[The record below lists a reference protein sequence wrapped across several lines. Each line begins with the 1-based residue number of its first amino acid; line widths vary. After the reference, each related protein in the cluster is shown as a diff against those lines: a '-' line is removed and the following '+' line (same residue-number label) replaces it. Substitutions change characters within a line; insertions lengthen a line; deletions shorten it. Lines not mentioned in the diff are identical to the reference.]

1 MQKVFKDKYNAL
13 WRKMDILCHGIA
25 EDGECI
31 LSDLYSRQNPQDTQ
45 RTGNAGLQVKMNNGE
60 LALNVAVFKGFSKN
74 SPYHFL
80 NTVDGLALI
89 NNIDDSITLV
99 ICPAIA
105 PLWYHE
111 PVGDRTIAGDL
122 VLLEGDYTAITSITG
137 GCLYFNRGKPCKFCA
152 IGADLIDIYQIET
165 RKTMLKKALSL
176 AACDPHIQNI
186 HLTGGNTFDEDRGA
200 SGYLEFVQSIQE
212 VNPSIQIAVEIPPP
226 QTNVQNDVFIGL
238 KAAKIDSVIMNIE
251 FWDDSIRKTLMP
263 IKGFIPKEEYISA
276 FREALD
282 CFGKNKVSC
291 GLMVGIEPLE
301 QTKEAADFLTGLG
314 VIVELYPFKPND
326 RSQMEQNPICPTD
339 HIIEMSVYA
348 NSVMQKNGIHPE
360 NCSGCVKCGAC
371 GITQELI
378 KICNL
383 EGELLCM
390 QK

>member
-1 MQKVFKDKYNAL
+1 MVKVFKDKYNAL

-25 EDGECI
+25 EDDEGI
-31 LSDLYSRQNPQDTQ
+31 LSDLYMKQNPQDTQ

-60 LALNVAVFKGFSKN
+60 LALNVAVFKGFCKN
-74 SPYHFL
+74 SPYYFI
-80 NTVDGLALI
+80 NTVNGLALI
-89 NNIDDSITLV
+89 NNIDDSSTPV

-111 PVGDRTIAGDL
+111 HVGEKIIAGDL
-122 VLLEGDYTAITSITG
+122 VLLEGDYTAITSITE
-137 GCLYFNRGKPCKFCA
+137 GCLYFNKGKPCKFCA
-152 IGADLIDIYQIET
+152 IGAELNDSYQKET
-165 RKTMLKKALSL
+165 RKTMLKKALAF
-176 AACDPHIQNI
+176 AACDPQIQNI

-226 QTNVQNDVFIGL
+226 QANVQKDVFFNL
-238 KAAKIDSVIMNIE
+238 KAAGIDSVIMNIE
-251 FWDDSIRKTLMP
+251 FWDDSIRETLMP

-276 FREALD
+276 FRKALD
-282 CFGKNKVSC
+282 YFGKNKVSS
-291 GLMVGIEPLE
+291 GLMVGIEPLA
-301 QTKEAADFLTGLG
+301 QTKEAADFLTKLG
-314 VIVELYPFKPND
+314 IIVELYPFKPND
-326 RSQMEQNPICPTD
+326 HSQMECNPICPTD
-339 HIIEMSVYA
+339 HIIEMSIYA
-348 NSVMQKNGIHPE
+348 NSVMQRHEIHPE

-383 EGELLCM
+383 EGELLCT